1 MVTVLIIQDGIEE
14 NLKKTLD
21 SLENGDSVYD
31 GKIDIKTVGCGI
43 KPSEAFRMPAQN
55 IALAEEI
62 FSILCSTESHYVTI
76 LRAGD
81 QYIGDALKQACLCME
96 KLGEQTDAVA
106 LENLNSKTKKKDG
119 KTEYQLFSVNCGE
132 DILKTPACFGGIL
145 FRTEAVREER
155 FDLSY
160 GEGWMEEF
168 ICRILM
174 KKQKLGYAR
183 GARFSS
189 VSELSDAGGYRRQWA
204 DAAWYLDMAESYC
217 RRILEN
223 YRKSDGTV
231 PLLVQAQVLYVLR
244 IQFQEN
250 MNAADKGV
258 FKETSGNM
266 EKKADAVQMGDS
278 ESLFVKY
285 YGICRECLREIDS
298 RLIRTAWNAHPERL
312 LNYYL
317 QSVFMRM
324 KYESEYQFPVNDQK
338 NRLQEQWPGEL
349 ILPVILQLM
358 EYENGIFRI
367 DCETEP
373 FLLAG
378 GRRLCVLLNGKEVP
392 YKHSERYAAVKF
404 FGERFEKYAFY
415 LELGREEL
423 KRKNTLV
430 FVLTD
435 ARGNKQQVPVITL
448 KYQSKIS
455 SMVRGSYWCFD
466 RYMITFSGSHQEKEG
481 LRIEKAGR
489 ASRMLQELKVLAQMP
504 FGENRSRKMFVQRVR
519 YWLAYP
525 QYHKKNIW
533 LTFDK
538 LYKGGDCGEYFYKYM
553 VERGE
558 QDITPVYVIQKKA
571 PDRKRLEQEG
581 YQPLIYG
588 SQEQKLSYLYAEM
601 VFATHSSVHGF
612 NGFNAWEIHFIQD
625 RLRAVNTCIQH
636 GLSVQDL
643 TFDSNRTVNNNKRYY
658 CASGYEVENLSGQE
672 YDYAPEVLRLTGIPR
687 YDGLVNRD
695 RRQILITPT
704 WRSYIAM
711 PAVLGSARPYNPE
724 FKNTEYFRIYEELIS
739 DERLSE
745 TARKAG
751 YRIIYLLHPILS
763 AQKNDFTVKEGV
775 ELVSALEINYERI
788 LTESSL
794 MVTDY
799 SGVQFDFAYMRK
811 PVVYYQPPSLPP
823 HYVESGFDYEVQG
836 FGEICKEKDALVD
849 VLCSYMERECT
860 LKPQY
865 RARQD
870 DFFAFDDRENCRRIY
885 EDAREYQKQ
894 RSLKSCR
901 KS

>member
-1 MVTVLIIQDGIEE
+1 MVAVLIIQDGKEE
-14 NLKKTLD
+14 NLKKTID
-21 SLENGDSVYD
+21 SLKSGDSVFD
-31 GKIDIKTVGCGI
+31 EKIDIKIVGQGM
-43 KPSEAFRMPAQN
+43 KPSEAFRTPVQN
-55 IALAEEI
+55 KTVQEELS
-62 FSILCSTESHYVTI
+62 SILCSTESRYVTI
-76 LRAGD
+76 LRAGE
-81 QYIGDALKQACLCME
+81 QYINDALKQACLCME

-106 LENLNSKTKKKDG
+106 VENLNSKTKKSDRKV
-119 KTEYQLFSVNCGE
+119 EFQLLSMDCGE
-132 DILKTPACFGGIL
+132 DILKAPACFGGIL

-155 FDLSY
+155 FDLSC

-231 PLLVQAQVLYVLR
+231 PLLLQAQVLYVLR

-258 FKETSGNM
+258 FKETSGNR

-285 YGICRECLREIDS
+285 YGICRECLREID
-298 RLIRTAWNAHPERL
+298 RRFIRTEWNAHPERL

-324 KYESEYQFPVNDQK
+324 KYEAEYRFSVQK
-338 NRLQEQWPGEL
+338 QENRIQEQWPGEL
-349 ILPVILQLM
+349 VLPVILQLT
-358 EYENGIFRI
+358 EYENGVLRL
-367 DCETEP
+367 DCEMEP
-373 FLLAG
+373 FLLEG
-378 GRRLCVLLNGKEVP
+378 GRRLCVLLNGKEVQ
-392 YKHSERYAAVKF
+392 YGQSARYAAVKF

-415 LELGREEL
+415 LQVRKEDL

-435 ARGNKQQVPVITL
+435 EQGHKQQMPVITL
-448 KYQSKIS
+448 KYQSRIS
-455 SMVRGSYWCFD
+455 SMVRGSYWCFE
-466 RYMITFSGSHQEKEG
+466 RYMITFSGNHQEKEG
-481 LRIEKAGR
+481 LRITKAGKV
-489 ASRMLQELKVLAQMP
+489 SRMLQELKVLAQMP

-525 QYHKKNIW
+525 KYHKKNIW

-553 VERGE
+553 VGCGE
-558 QDITPVYVIQKKA
+558 QEITPAYVIQKKA

-581 YQPLIYG
+581 YRPLIYG

-658 CASGYEVENLSGQE
+658 CASGYEVENLSRQE
-672 YDYAPEVLRLTGIPR
+672 YDYGPGVLRLTGIPR

-695 RRQILITPT
+695 QRQILITPT

-724 FKNTEYFRIYEELIS
+724 FKNTEYFRIYEELVS

-763 AQKNDFTVKEGV
+763 VQKNDFTVREGV
-775 ELVSALEINYERI
+775 ELVSALEINYETI

-823 HYVESGFDYEVQG
+823 HYVEGGFDYETQG
-836 FGEICKEKDALVD
+836 FGEICKEKDALVEL
-849 VLCSYMERECT
+849 LCGYMEQECR

-870 DFFAFDDRENCRRIY
+870 DFFAFSDRENCRRIY
-885 EDAREYQKQ
+885 EDAKEYHKHI
-894 RSLKSCR
+894 
-901 KS
+901 